1 MPAATVETGGKAQL
15 LVGVNG
21 ARRGLSVQNNSDGPL
36 RIVQGGQD
44 ASGSNGVSIPAGG
57 YYETPTNRYA
67 GGSWSIWGATAGQSY
82 GWEEW

>member
-1 MPAATVETGGKAQL
+1 MPAATVSEGGKAQL

>member
-44 ASGSNGVSIPAGG
+44 ASGTNGISIPAGG